1 LVNMNSRR
9 IVVTGLGM
17 ISPLG
22 NTVED
27 SWQSLIAGKS
37 GVGIIDSFDTEGF
50 ATKIAGQVKNFDV
63 TQYDLTTKDA
73 RKVDVFIQYALAASY
88 QAMKDANLDNNKET
102 SEIDPSRI
110 GVAVGSG
117 IGGISTIEKTCLDI
131 EKKGPRRVSPFF
143 IPATVV
149 NMAAGN
155 IAIKYGLKGPNF
167 AIATACT
174 TGTHNIG
181 YGART
186 IAYGDADI
194 MIVGGS
200 EMATC
205 PAGVGGFAAAR
216 AMSTRNDEPEKA
228 SRPWDKD
235 RDGFV
240 LGDGAGILVLEEY
253 EHAKKRG
260 ATIYAELAG
269 FGMSDDAHHIT
280 SPPEDGNGAQA
291 AMQNALNDAG
301 MQADQ
306 IQYINAH
313 GTSTHAGDIAETS
326 AVRGLFGE
334 YAHKVAVSSS
344 KSMTGHLLG
353 AAGAVEAI
361 FTIKAIVDSI
371 APPTINL
378 DQPGEGCDLDYVPN
392 IARKMNIDAAISNSF
407 GFGGTNGS
415 LLFKKVD
422 A

>member
-1 LVNMNSRR
+1 MNSRR
-9 IVVTGLGM
+9 VVVTGLGM

-37 GVGIIDSFDTEGF
+37 GIGKIESFDSEGF
-50 ATKIAGQVKNFDV
+50 ATQISGQIKDFDI
-63 TQYDLTTKDA
+63 TQYDLTAKDA
-73 RKVDVFIQYALAASY
+73 RKVDIFLQYALAASY
-88 QAMKDANLDNNKET
+88 QAMKDAKLDDN
-102 SEIDPSRI
+102 IDTHEVNASRI

-186 IAYGDADI
+186 ISYGDADI
-194 MIVGGS
+194 MVVGGA

-280 SPPEDGNGAQA
+280 SPPEDGSGAQS

-301 MQADQ
+301 MQAEQ
-306 IQYINAH
+306 VQYINAH

-326 AVRGLFGE
+326 AVHGLYGDN
-334 YAHKVAVSSS
+334 ADKVAVSST

-361 FTIKAIVDSI
+361 FTIKAITDSI

-378 DQPGEGCDLDYVPN
+378 DEPGEGCDLDYVPN
-392 IARKMNIDAAISNSF
+392 VARKMNIDAAISNSF

-415 LLFKKVD
+415 LLFKKI
-422 A
+422 AQ

>member
-1 LVNMNSRR
+1 MNSRR

-22 NTVED
+22 NTVEA
-27 SWQSLIAGKS
+27 SWQSLIAGES
-37 GVGIIDSFDTEGF
+37 GIGKIESFDSEGF
-50 ATKIAGQVKNFDV
+50 ATQIAGQVKDFDV
-63 TQYDLTTKDA
+63 TKYDLSAKDA
-73 RKVDVFIQYALAASY
+73 RKLDVFIHYALAASQ
-88 QAMKDANLDNNKET
+88 QAMQDAKLDDNINSGIIDAN
-102 SEIDPSRI
+102 RI

-117 IGGISTIEKTCLDI
+117 IGGISTIEQTCLTID
-131 EKKGPRRVSPFF
+131 EKGPRRVSPFF

-194 MIVGGS
+194 MVVGGA

-205 PAGVGGFAAAR
+205 AAGVGGFSAAR
-216 AMSTRNDEPEKA
+216 AMSTQNDKPEQA

-280 SPPEDGNGAQA
+280 SPPADGAGARV

-301 MQADQ
+301 MKATDV
-306 IQYINAH
+306 QYINAH
-313 GTSTHAGDIAETS
+313 GTSTHAGDIAETT
-326 AVRGLFGE
+326 AIKHL
-334 YAHKVAVSSS
+334 YAGATDQVAVSST

-361 FTIKAIVDSI
+361 FSIKAIIEGI

-378 DQPGEGCDLDYVPN
+378 DEAGEGCDLDYIPN

-415 LLFKKVD
+415 LLFKKI
-422 A
+422 

>member
-1 LVNMNSRR
+1 MSSRR

-22 NTVED
+22 NTVDD

-37 GVGIIDSFDTEGF
+37 GIGKIETFDSEGF
-50 ATKIAGQVKNFDV
+50 ATQIAGQVKDFDI

-73 RKVDVFIQYALAASY
+73 RKVDIFIQYALAASH
-88 QAMKDANLDNNKET
+88 QAMKDAKLDNNIE
-102 SEIDPSRI
+102 SNEVDASRI

-194 MIVGGS
+194 MVVGGA

-280 SPPEDGNGAQA
+280 SPPENGCGAQA

-301 MQADQ
+301 MLAEQV
-306 IQYINAH
+306 QYINAH

-326 AVRGLFGE
+326 AIHGLFGE
-334 YAHKVAVSSS
+334 GSDKVAISST

-361 FTIKAIVDSI
+361 FTIKAIIESI

-378 DQPGEGCDLDYVPN
+378 DEPGEGCDLDYVPN
-392 IARKMNIDAAISNSF
+392 VARKMNIDAAISNSF

-415 LLFKKVD
+415 LLFKKI
-422 A
+422 AE

>member
-1 LVNMNSRR
+1 MNSRR

-37 GVGIIDSFDTEGF
+37 GVGIIESFDTEGF

-102 SEIDPSRI
+102 NEIDPSRI

-216 AMSTRNDEPEKA
+216 AMSTRYDEPEKA

-280 SPPEDGNGAQA
+280 SPPEDGSGAQA
-291 AMQNALNDAG
+291 AMQNALNDAN

-306 IQYINAH
+306 VQYINAH

-326 AVRGLFGE
+326 AIRGLFGE
-334 YAHKVAVSSS
+334 NAHKVAVSSS

-361 FTIKAIVDSI
+361 FTIKAITDSI

-378 DQPGEGCDLDYVPN
+378 DELGEGCDLDYVPN
-392 IARKMNIDAAISNSF
+392 VARKINIDAAISNSF

-415 LLFKKVD
+415 LLFKKID

>member
-1 LVNMNSRR
+1 MNSRR

-37 GVGIIDSFDTEGF
+37 GIGKIELFDTEGF
-50 ATKIAGQVKNFDV
+50 ATKIAGQIKNFDV

-73 RKVDVFIQYALAASY
+73 RKIDVFIQYALAASY
-88 QAMKDANLDNNKET
+88 QAMKDAGLDKNNET
-102 SEIDPSRI
+102 NSVDPGRI

-117 IGGISTIEKTCLDI
+117 IGGISTIEKTCLEI

-194 MIVGGS
+194 MIVGGA

-280 SPPEDGNGAQA
+280 SPPENGSGAQA

-301 MQADQ
+301 MKAEQV
-306 IQYINAH
+306 QYINAH

-326 AVRGLFGE
+326 AVHGLFGE
-334 YAHKVAVSSS
+334 HVDKVVVSSS

-361 FTIKAIVDSI
+361 FTIKAITDSI

-378 DQPGEGCDLDYVPN
+378 DELGEGCDLDYVPN
-392 IARKMNIDAAISNSF
+392 VARKMNIDAAISNSF

-415 LLFKKVD
+415 LLFKKIS

>member
-1 LVNMNSRR
+1 MNSRR

-37 GVGIIDSFDTEGF
+37 GISKIESFDTEGF
-50 ATKIAGQVKNFDV
+50 ATQISGQVKNFDI
-63 TQYDLTTKDA
+63 TQYGLTTKDA
-73 RKVDVFIQYALAASY
+73 RKVDVFIQYALAATH
-88 QAMKDANLDNNKET
+88 QAIKDAKLDNNQET
-102 SEIDPSRI
+102 NAVDAHRI

-117 IGGISTIEKTCLDI
+117 IGGISTIEKTCLDLD
-131 EKKGPRRVSPFF
+131 KKGPRKISPFF

-280 SPPEDGNGAQA
+280 SPPENGSGAQA

-301 MQADQ
+301 MKAEQV
-306 IQYINAH
+306 QYINAH

-326 AVRGLFGE
+326 AVHGLFG
-334 YAHKVAVSSS
+334 AGAKHVAVSSS

-361 FTIKAIVDSI
+361 FTIKAITDSI

-378 DQPGEGCDLDYVPN
+378 DAPGEGCDLDYVPN
-392 IARKMNIDAAISNSF
+392 TARNMNIDAAISNSF

-415 LLFKKVD
+415 LLFKKI
-422 A
+422 AE

>member
-1 LVNMNSRR
+1 MNSRR
-9 IVVTGLGM
+9 VVVTGLGM

-22 NTVED
+22 HTVED
-27 SWQSLIAGKS
+27 SWKSVIAGES
-37 GVGIIDSFDTEGF
+37 GINCIESFDTDGF
-50 ATKIAGQVKNFDV
+50 ATKISGQVKDFDI
-63 TQYDLTTKDA
+63 TQYGVTVKDA
-73 RKVDVFIQYALAASY
+73 RKIDVFTQYALAAASE
-88 QAMKDANLDNNKET
+88 ALKDAHIDNNQET
-102 SEIDPSRI
+102 LDVDANRI
-110 GVAVGSG
+110 GIAVGSG
-117 IGGISTIEKTCLDI
+117 IGGISTIEKTCIDMDT
-131 EKKGPRRVSPFF
+131 KGPRKISPFF
-143 IPATVV
+143 IPAAIV

-155 IAIKYGLKGPNF
+155 MAIKYGFKGPNF
-167 AIATACT
+167 SIATACT

-194 MIVGGS
+194 MVVGGS

-205 PAGVGGFAAAR
+205 ALGVGGFSAAR
-216 AMSTRNDEPEKA
+216 AMSTRNDDPKKA

-260 ATIYAELAG
+260 AKIYAELAG

-280 SPPEDGNGAQA
+280 SPPEDGSGACS
-291 AMQNALNDAG
+291 AMRNALNDAG
-301 MQADQ
+301 MEPEQV
-306 IQYINAH
+306 QYINAH

-326 AVRGLFGE
+326 AVKTLFGE
-334 YAHKVAVSSS
+334 HASKVAVSST

-361 FTIKAIVDSI
+361 FTIKAITDSI

-378 DQPGEGCDLDYVPN
+378 EEPGEGCDLDYVPN
-392 IARKMNIDAAISNSF
+392 VARKMNIDAAISNSF

-415 LLFKKVD
+415 LLFKKI
-422 A
+422 

>member
-1 LVNMNSRR
+1 MNSRR

-27 SWQSLIAGKS
+27 SWQSLVAGKS
-37 GVGIIDSFDTEGF
+37 GIGKIESFDSEAF
-50 ATKIAGQVKNFDV
+50 ATQISGQIKNFDV

-73 RKVDVFIQYALAASY
+73 RKIDVFIQYALAASY
-88 QAMKDANLDNNKET
+88 QAMKDAKLDTNKE
-102 SEIDPSRI
+102 SKAIDPARI

-117 IGGISTIEKTCLDI
+117 IGGISTIEQTCLDI
-131 EKKGPRRVSPFF
+131 DKKGPRRVSPFF

-155 IAIKYGLKGPNF
+155 IAIKYGLQGPNF

-194 MIVGGS
+194 MIVGGA

-280 SPPEDGNGAQA
+280 SPPENGSGAQA

-301 MQADQ
+301 MKAEQV
-306 IQYINAH
+306 QYINAH

-334 YAHKVAVSSS
+334 HADNVAVSSS

-361 FTIKAIVDSI
+361 FTIKAITDSI

-378 DQPGEGCDLDYVPN
+378 DEPGEGCDLDYVPN
-392 IARKMNIDAAISNSF
+392 VARKMNIDAAISNSF

-415 LLFKKVD
+415 LLFKKV
-422 A
+422 

>member
-1 LVNMNSRR
+1 MNSRR

-27 SWQSLIAGKS
+27 SWQSLVAGKS
-37 GVGIIDSFDTEGF
+37 GIGKIESFDSEAF
-50 ATKIAGQVKNFDV
+50 ATQISGQIKNFDV

-73 RKVDVFIQYALAASY
+73 RKIDIFIQYALAASY
-88 QAMKDANLDNNKET
+88 QAMKDAKLDTNKE
-102 SEIDPSRI
+102 SKAIDPARI

-117 IGGISTIEKTCLDI
+117 IGGISTIEQTCLDI
-131 EKKGPRRVSPFF
+131 DKKGPRRVSPFF

-155 IAIKYGLKGPNF
+155 IAIKYGLQGPNF

-194 MIVGGS
+194 MIVGGA

-280 SPPEDGNGAQA
+280 SPPENGSGAQA

-301 MQADQ
+301 MKAEQV
-306 IQYINAH
+306 QYINAH

-334 YAHKVAVSSS
+334 HADNVAVSSS

-361 FTIKAIVDSI
+361 FTIKAITDSI

-378 DQPGEGCDLDYVPN
+378 DEPGEGCDLDYVPN
-392 IARKMNIDAAISNSF
+392 VARKMNIDAAISNSF

-415 LLFKKVD
+415 LLFKKV
-422 A
+422 

>member
-1 LVNMNSRR
+1 MSSRR

-17 ISPLG
+17 VSPLG
-22 NTVED
+22 NTVDD
-27 SWQSLIAGKS
+27 SWNALIAGKS
-37 GVGIIDSFDTEGF
+37 GIDKIESFDSEGF
-50 ATKIAGQVKNFDV
+50 ATQISGQIKDFDI
-63 TQYDLTTKDA
+63 TQYDITVKDA
-73 RKVDVFIQYALAASY
+73 RKIDVFIQYALAAAY
-88 QAMKDANLDNNKET
+88 QAVRDAKLDDNSVSAAIDAN
-102 SEIDPSRI
+102 RI

-117 IGGISTIEKTCLDI
+117 IGGISTIEKTCLEID
-131 EKKGPRRVSPFF
+131 KKGPRRVSPFF

-155 IAIKYGLKGPNF
+155 IAIKYGFKGPNF

-194 MIVGGS
+194 MIVGGA

-260 ATIYAELAG
+260 AVIYAELAG
-269 FGMSDDAHHIT
+269 FGMSDDAFHIT
-280 SPPEDGNGAQA
+280 SPPEDGCGAMA

-301 MQADQ
+301 MRAEQ

-326 AVRGLFGE
+326 AIRSLFAE
-334 YAHKVAVSSS
+334 HADNVAVSST

-361 FTIKAIVDSI
+361 FSIKAIIDGI

-378 DQPGEGCDLDYVPN
+378 DEPGEGCDLDYVPN
-392 IARKMNIDAAISNSF
+392 TARSMTIDAAISNSF
-407 GFGGTNGS
+407 GFGGTNAS
-415 LLFKKVD
+415 LVFRKI
-422 A
+422 

>member
-1 LVNMNSRR
+1 MNSRR

-22 NTVED
+22 NTVEE

-37 GVGIIDSFDTEGF
+37 GVGIIESFDTEGF

-88 QAMKDANLDNNKET
+88 QAMKDANLDNNKAT
-102 SEIDPSRI
+102 NDIDASRI

-117 IGGISTIEKTCLDI
+117 IGGISTIEKTCLEI

-194 MIVGGS
+194 MIVGGA

-216 AMSTRNDEPEKA
+216 AMSTRNEEPEKA

-280 SPPEDGNGAQA
+280 SPPEDGSGAQA
-291 AMQNALNDAG
+291 AMQNALNDAN

-306 IQYINAH
+306 VQYINAH
-313 GTSTHAGDIAETS
+313 GTSTLAGDIAETS

-334 YAHKVAVSSS
+334 NAHKVAVSSS

-361 FTIKAIVDSI
+361 FTIKAITDSI

-392 IARKMNIDAAISNSF
+392 VARKMNIDAAISNSF

>member
-1 LVNMNSRR
+1 MNSRR

-27 SWQSLIAGKS
+27 SWQSLVAGKS
-37 GVGIIDSFDTEGF
+37 GIGKIESFDSEAF
-50 ATKIAGQVKNFDV
+50 ATQISGQIKNFDV
-63 TQYDLTTKDA
+63 TQYDLTSKDA
-73 RKVDVFIQYALAASY
+73 RKIDIFIQYALAASY
-88 QAMKDANLDNNKET
+88 QAMKDAKLDTNKE
-102 SEIDPSRI
+102 SKAIDPARI

-117 IGGISTIEKTCLDI
+117 IGGISTIEQTCLDI
-131 EKKGPRRVSPFF
+131 DKKGPRRVSPFF

-155 IAIKYGLKGPNF
+155 IAIKYGLQGPNF

-194 MIVGGS
+194 MIVGGA

-280 SPPEDGNGAQA
+280 SPPENGSGAQA

-301 MQADQ
+301 MKAEQ

-313 GTSTHAGDIAETS
+313 GTSTDAGDIAETS

-334 YAHKVAVSSS
+334 HAANVAVSSS

-361 FTIKAIVDSI
+361 FTIKAITDSI

-378 DQPGEGCDLDYVPN
+378 DEPGEGCDLDYVPN
-392 IARKMNIDAAISNSF
+392 VARKMNIDAAISNSF

-415 LLFKKVD
+415 LLFKKV
-422 A
+422 